1 METLSNIHCLKDQG
15 ADTIAPRSENS
26 HPHSEGRWIELAQEG
41 DRESFERIVI
51 AYQQKV
57 FNLAFR
63 LLGEREE
70 AEDLTQEVFINVFRH
85 IGEFRGESQFSTWIY
100 QVTTN
105 HCRNRLKYLRRR
117 FHHVTESIDDPV
129 STEEGEMGREIPD
142 EGEIPEDQLYRRQ
155 VQELVQIALGR
166 LRQEYREAV
175 VLRDIQNLSYQE
187 ISEILGVPEGTIK
200 SRLHRAR
207 WELKEILGLLGIQR
221 GE

>member
-1 METLSNIHCLKDQG
+1 MPQSRTSASDWE
-15 ADTIAPRSENS
+15 R
-26 HPHSEGRWIELAQEG
+26 RWIDLAQDG
-41 DRESFERIVI
+41 DAEAFERIVLF
-51 AYQQKV
+51 YQEKV
-57 FNLAFR
+57 FNLAYR
-63 LLGEREE
+63 LLGHREE

-85 IGEFRGESQFSTWIY
+85 IAEFRGESQFSTWIY
-100 QVTTN
+100 QVTMN

-117 FHHVTESIDDPV
+117 YHHATESLDDPV
-129 STEEGEMGREIPD
+129 STEEGEMGKELAD
-142 EGEIPEDQLYRRQ
+142 EGEMPEDMLYRRQ

-207 WELKEILGLLGIQR
+207 WELKEILGLLGIKR

>member
-1 METLSNIHCLKDQG
+1 MPQSTTSASDWE
-15 ADTIAPRSENS
+15 R
-26 HPHSEGRWIELAQEG
+26 RWIDLAQDG
-41 DRESFERIVI
+41 DAEAFERIVLF
-51 AYQQKV
+51 YQEKV
-57 FNLAFR
+57 FNLAYR
-63 LLGEREE
+63 LLGHREE

-85 IGEFRGESQFSTWIY
+85 ISEFRGESQFSTWIY
-100 QVTTN
+100 QVTMN

-117 FHHVTESIDDPV
+117 YHHATESLDDPV
-129 STEEGEMGREIPD
+129 STEEGEMGKELAD
-142 EGEIPEDQLYRRQ
+142 EGEMPEDMLYRRQ

-207 WELKEILGLLGIQR
+207 WELKEILGLLGIKR

>member
-1 METLSNIHCLKDQG
+1 METLSNIYCLKEQG
-15 ADTIAPRSENS
+15 ANTPVPRSKS
-26 HPHSEGRWIELAQEG
+26 SDSDWEGRWIELAQDG
-41 DRESFERIVI
+41 DTESFERIVL

-57 FNLAFR
+57 FNLAYR

-117 FHHVTESIDDPV
+117 FHHATESIDDPV
-129 STEEGEMGREIPD
+129 STEEGEMGKDIPD
-142 EGEIPEDQLYRRQ
+142 EGEIPEDRVYRRQ

-187 ISEILGVPEGTIK
+187 ISEILGIPEGTIK

-207 WELKEILGLLGIQR
+207 WELKEILGLLGIKR